1 MRARVCG
8 CACSWLCARAYTYVF
23 MYVCALDKTAS
34 GAANCLWPNAM
45 IRLAPHW
52 HAVKRAG
59 IIGFAICTIGYLYL
73 QRIPRKMYVAGHN

>member
-1 MRARVCG
+1 MCVFVVVCTRV
-8 CACSWLCARAYTYVF
+8 YVYVF

-73 QRIPRKMYVAGHN
+73 RTKNTTADVCCRAHLNKL